1 MRTTRIARQAAVVAA
16 LATALSLAGC
26 ATPVTRHAVIASEL
40 GQPSSGGAL
49 DAALARRG
57 VVGFRRVLFAEWA
70 GGRGGFIDRGDP
82 RTVAANV
89 PKGEETAQI
98 YAYVIDHPRHGRYL
112 IDTGVSAALPDRLGL
127 LMRRALD
134 DLDITV
140 RQTTA
145 QWLAAQAPPRAVF
158 LTHLHFDHVGGLIDL
173 SPTTPVYGGPGD
185 ARDRHW
191 VNTLLGHPTDA
202 ILKGYGPL
210 REWAFR
216 PDPGGPFE
224 GVIDIF
230 GDGSVWALRTPG
242 HSPGSTTYLVMAT
255 DGPKLVVGDAVHTR
269 LGWEA
274 GLPQPL
280 PAQARADAEASSER
294 LRRFAAAHPEVE
306 VFLGHQSRTGQ
317 AEARP

>member
-1 MRTTRIARQAAVVAA
+1 MTTARIARRMSVVAA
-16 LATALSLAGC
+16 LATALGLAGC
-26 ATPVTRHAVIASEL
+26 ATPVTRHPLVGADL
-40 GQPSSGGAL
+40 GQPAGAADL
-49 DAALARRG
+49 DAALARPG
-57 VVGFRRVLFAEWA
+57 VVGFRRVLFAEWV
-70 GGRGGFIDRGDP
+70 GGRGGFIDREDP

-112 IDTGVSAALPDRLGL
+112 IDTGVSAALPGRLGW
-127 LMRRALD
+127 LMRRAVN

-145 QWLAAQAPPRAVF
+145 QWATGQALPRAVF

-173 SPTTPVYGGPGD
+173 PTPTPVYVGPGD

-191 VNTLLGHPTDA
+191 SNTLLGHPTDA
-202 ILKGYGPL
+202 ILRGRGPL

-216 PDPGGPFE
+216 PDPGGRFE

-230 GDGSVWALRTPG
+230 GDGSVWALHTPG
-242 HSPGSTTYLVMAT
+242 HSPGSTAYLVMAT

-269 LGWEA
+269 LGWEG

-280 PAQARADAEASSER
+280 PAHARAKAEASSER
-294 LRRFAAAHPEVE
+294 LRRLAAAHPEME

-317 AEARP
+317 AEATP